1 MSLLTQH
8 MMCPEKLIEEINRV
22 GQVGGD
28 HRCSWPSEGGVFLL
42 KLDLRAGPGGHS
54 LSVLNL
60 QTRGPM
66 RVAEVPFDE
75 DGWRLCGALTGPAA
89 MQCSST
95 DIGAQEHAVAEMLAT
110 AGGEGNCLPRGLEVY
125 LAIQWVRARHISS
138 VD

>member
-1 MSLLTQH
+1 M
-8 MMCPEKLIEEINRV
+8 

-89 MQCSST
+89 LHCSST
-95 DIGAQEHAVAEMLAT
+95 DIGAQEHAVAEMLSA
-110 AGGEGNCLPRGLEVY
+110 AGGEETACHV
-125 LAIQWVRARHISS
+125 AIQWVRASYLCGSACMHGGLCGGTTFRAWCDHWLSS
-138 VD
+138 L